1 MTLVRAV
8 KSALVAVLAGAL
20 LSGCTGSTPPR
31 PSSTSPDEPNVLV
44 REPLPTVADDF
55 TVMAATGDAI
65 WASFPTTI
73 APWGNRLSLD
83 GGATWSAEVQHREIG
98 LATGYRGRF
107 GYSGGD
113 DGEGIP
119 YQLDPGAPAQATPLT
134 WDDDGRIVA
143 MGVGGG
149 LTSTGLLMT
158 GTGMGHID
166 FPAVPGTAGQATHDH
181 AFTGDAAL
189 VLRISTT
196 AGDHDHAGVVDTAT
210 RKPLGTL
217 TLPRARQHVVAG
229 STIHSLVAGADGLS
243 LCRQPLPSGIP
254 ACQLIAGGDHSG
266 VRATLYQFGERSVID
281 DPASA
286 APLLVE
292 DGRVTPVVLP
302 AGTVHWT
309 GEGTGDPTRPLI
321 RTVDDERAP
330 HHLRVDE
337 QGRTTEWAPVPRR
350 AIGPV
355 ALDLTA
361 TTVLITWPERDRQ
374 VEARL
379 LAPTGLGRPTV
390 LDGDGLGVVATSGSR
405 WLILADGRHAVYDN
419 GRPVDAFA
427 PRPLALSGPYV
438 TADDGVRLITGRRL
452 DPDAVASFGS
462 LAASRVPPRKGDQ
475 RLVLTVRNL
484 ADPGGARST
493 VRFGDDDYEQQPI
506 RMWGDWVGTTL
517 AGPSGQGDH
526 AELRNLRTGRV
537 LERPGRLLALGDGV
551 AVLGVPSTDVD
562 QPLGRLVVWNVAAD
576 EVTPL
581 PGTADGSPFGI
592 EGNRIVYATG
602 TELVVRTIPGV
613 ATTRPRLLGVVGA
626 GRGRA
631 DEPLI
636 LAIDTTKP
644 LINGTLTISDASGRV
659 VRTLPTPAAPAGS
672 LHDLR
677 WDGRDDAGAP
687 LPRGRYRWTLLATAA
702 DGTGQVADVTGTGA
716 AEGTIS
722 LG

>member
-1 MTLVRAV
+1 MTLVRAA
-8 KSALVAVLAGAL
+8 KAALAAALAGAL
-20 LSGCTGSTPPR
+20 LSGCTGSTPPPR
-31 PSSTSPDEPNVLV
+31 PGSTSPAEPNVLV
-44 REPLPTVADDF
+44 REPLSTLADDF

-98 LATGYRGRF
+98 FAIGYRGRF

-113 DGEGIP
+113 DGEGVP
-119 YQLDPGAPAQATPLT
+119 YRMDPAAPAQATPLT

-166 FPAVPGTAGQATHDH
+166 FPALPRAAGRASHDY

-196 AGDHDHAGVVDTAT
+196 AGDHDYAGVVDTAT
-210 RKPLGTL
+210 RKPLSTL
-217 TLPRARQHVVAG
+217 ALPRARQHVVAG
-229 STIHSLVAGADGLS
+229 SAIHSLVAGTEGLS
-243 LCRQPLPSGIP
+243 LCRQPLPAGAP
-254 ACQLIAGGDHSG
+254 ACQPIAAGDRSG
-266 VRATLYQFGERSVID
+266 VRVSLYQFGDRSVID
-281 DPASA
+281 DPAST

-292 DGRVTPVVLP
+292 NGRVTPVVLP
-302 AGTVHWT
+302 AGTVQWT

-321 RTVDDERAP
+321 RTVDDQGVP

-337 QGRTTEWAPVPRR
+337 QGRTTEWAQVPRR
-350 AIGPV
+350 AIAPD

-361 TTVLITWPERDRQ
+361 TTVLITWPRQDRP
-374 VEARL
+374 VEARA
-379 LAPTGLGRPTV
+379 LARSGFGQATV
-390 LDGDGLGVVATSGSR
+390 LGGGGGSVAATSGSR
-405 WLILADGRHAVYDN
+405 WLILADQRYAVYDN
-419 GRPVDAFA
+419 GVRVDTFK

-438 TADDGVRLITGRRL
+438 TTDDGVHLITGRRL
-452 DPDAVASFGS
+452 DADAVAAFGS
-462 LAASRVPPRKGDQ
+462 LVARRVPPSKGDQ
-475 RLVLTVRNL
+475 RLVLTVRDL
-484 ADPGGARST
+484 ADPGGARFT
-493 VRFGDDDYEQQPI
+493 VRFGDDAYEQQPI

-517 AGPSGQGDH
+517 SGHSGQGEH
-526 AELRNLRTGRV
+526 AELRDLRTRRV

-551 AVLGVPSTDVD
+551 AVLGVPSAGTD
-562 QPLGRLVVWNVAAD
+562 QPGRLVVWNLATD
-576 EVTPL
+576 EIAPL
-581 PGTADGSPFGI
+581 PDTSDGSPFGI
-592 EGNRIVYATG
+592 DGDRIVYAT
-602 TELVVRTIPGV
+602 EADLVVRTIPGV
-613 ATTRPRLLGVVGA
+613 ATTQPRLLGGVGA

-636 LAIDTTKP
+636 LAIDATKP
-644 LINGTLTISDASGRV
+644 LIDGTLTITDPSGRV

-672 LHDLR
+672 LRDLR
-677 WDGRDDAGAP
+677 WDGRDDAGTP

-702 DGTGQVADVTGTGA
+702 DGTGQVTGVTGTGP